1 MVIFNSYVSHYQRVQ
16 ITATNGQN
24 GWESPPWSSMDLR
37 CFLQQQEETCNALGF
52 FHVKNDTWMYK
63 YPLVN
68 IQKTMGNHH
77 AINGKFHYKW
87 PFSIAM
93 LVYQIVF
100 FCWQK
105 TYPQFTDSTGGSLP
119 TWEVRQ
125 ISWRDKI
132 LNTEPPLFKRTGS
145 VAGSKQKLG
154 DCGHEYRVCRC
165 LSLLCLNP
173 PYSIVIPLKLVM

>member
-93 LVYQIVF
+93 LVYQMVF
-100 FCWQK
+100 FLLAKNISAIHWFHRRITPNLGSSANFMKRQDTKHWTPLVQTYWQCCRFQTK
-105 TYPQFTDSTGGSLP
+105 AWWLW
-119 TWEVRQ
+119 TW
-125 ISWRDKI
+125 I
-132 LNTEPPLFKRTGS
+132 
-145 VAGSKQKLG
+145 
-154 DCGHEYRVCRC
+154 
-165 LSLLCLNP
+165 
-173 PYSIVIPLKLVM
+173 